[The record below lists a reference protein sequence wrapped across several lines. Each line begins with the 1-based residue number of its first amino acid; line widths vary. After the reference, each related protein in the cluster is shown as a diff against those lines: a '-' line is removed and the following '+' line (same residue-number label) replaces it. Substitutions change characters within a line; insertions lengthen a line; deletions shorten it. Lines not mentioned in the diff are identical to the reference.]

1 MTTKLA
7 TLGIRRSLC
16 RAVLRRNNGDR
27 TTSRTL
33 ASIGSFHPS
42 TLLPGNEIKNNTKI
56 TSGLLSSDFQGKIGL
71 GKVSTVSESNDN
83 ASDCLA
89 PYRISCL
96 ACNLDDD
103 DGG

>member
-16 RAVLRRNNGDR
+16 RAVLRRSNGDR
-27 TTSRTL
+27 TTRTL

-42 TLLPGNEIKNNTKI
+42 TLLPGNEIKNNTNI
-56 TSGLLSSDFQGKIGL
+56 SSGLLFSDFQGKIGF

-89 PYRISCL
+89 PYRISSL